1 MAGLDIQRRVK
12 YQEELDLDFP
22 EQVAAMPGAADLN
35 RCIQCGTCS
44 ATCPVSVFMDPTPR
58 RVVAMTRAGFK
69 KEVLESNTI
78 WLCASCYSCT
88 VECPKGIKITD
99 IMYALKRRAIAEGVY
114 PKHFPTPVLAR
125 EFFGKVRETGRSNE
139 GQIASAMILKTNP
152 FKFLKQIPLG
162 LKLLFR
168 GRMSLFTEKMSGDI
182 RQLQDLLDY
191 VDEQNDKDEA
201 ERDGLMAHNH
211 NEALK

>member
-12 YQEELDLDFP
+12 YQEELDPDFP
-22 EQVAAMPGAADLN
+22 DQVAAMPGAADLN

-44 ATCPVSVFMDPTPR
+44 ATCPVSPFMDLTPR

-99 IMYALKRRAIAEGVY
+99 IMYALKRRAIQERAY
-114 PKHFPTPVLAR
+114 PRRFPTPVLAR
-125 EFFGKVRETGRSNE
+125 EFFRKVRRTGRSNE
-139 GQIASAMILKTNP
+139 GQIATAMILKTNP
-152 FKFLKQIPLG
+152 LKLLRQIPLG
-162 LKLLFR
+162 LKLLLK
-168 GRMSLFTEKMSGDI
+168 GRMSLFTEKMSGD
-182 RQLQDLLDY
+182 RGQLEDLLDSM
-191 VDEQNDKDEA
+191 DRQKETA
-201 ERDGLMAHNH
+201 ERNAT
-211 NEALK
+211 A

>member
-1 MAGLDIQRRVK
+1 MAGLEIQRRVK
-12 YQEELDLDFP
+12 YQEELDPDFP
-22 EQVAAMPGAADLN
+22 DQVAAMPGAADLN

-44 ATCPVSVFMDPTPR
+44 ATCPVSVYMDLTPR

-99 IMYALKRRAIAEGVY
+99 IMYALKRRAIQEGAY
-114 PKHFPTPVLAR
+114 PRRFPTPVLAR
-125 EFFGKVRETGRSNE
+125 EFFRKVRATGRSNE
-139 GQIASAMILKTNP
+139 GQIATAMILKTNP
-152 FKFLKQIPLG
+152 LKLLRQIPLG
-162 LKLLFR
+162 LKLLLR
-168 GRMSLFTEKMSGDI
+168 GRMSLLTEKMSGDK

-191 VDEQNDKDEA
+191 MDKQNET
-201 ERDGLMAHNH
+201 GGPG
-211 NEALK
+211 

>member
-12 YQEELDLDFP
+12 YQEELDADFAH
-22 EQVAAMPGAADLN
+22 QVAAMPGAADLN

-44 ATCPVSVFMDPTPR
+44 ATCPVSIYMDLTPR
-58 RVVAMTRAGFK
+58 QVVAMTRAGFK
-69 KEVLESNTI
+69 KEVLKSNTI

-114 PKHFPTPVLAR
+114 PKRFPTPVLAK
-125 EFFGKVRETGRSNE
+125 EFFRKVRKTGRSNE
-139 GQIASAMILKTNP
+139 GQIATAMILKTNP

-168 GRMSLFTEKMSGDI
+168 GRMSLFTEKMSGDR

-191 VDEQNDKDEA
+191 MDKQNDTA
-201 ERDGLMAHNH
+201 ERDPTA
-211 NEALK
+211 

>member
-1 MAGLDIQRRVK
+1 MAGLNIQRRVK

-22 EQVAAMPGAADLN
+22 DQVAAMPGAADLN

-44 ATCPVSVFMDPTPR
+44 ATCPVSVYMDLTPR

-99 IMYALKRRAIAEGVY
+99 IMYALKRCAIAEGVY
-114 PKHFPTPVLAR
+114 PKHFPTPVLAK
-125 EFFGKVRETGRSNE
+125 EFFSKVRKTGRSNE
-139 GQIASAMILKTNP
+139 GQIATAMILKTNP
-152 FKFLKQIPLG
+152 LKFLKKIPLG
-162 LKLLFR
+162 LKLLLR

-182 RQLQDLLDY
+182 HQLQDLLDY
-191 VDEQNDKDEA
+191 MDKQD
-201 ERDGLMAHNH
+201 
-211 NEALK
+211 

>member
-1 MAGLDIQRRVK
+1 MTGLEIQRRIK
-12 YQEELDLDFP
+12 YQEELDADFP
-22 EQVAAMPGAADLN
+22 HQVAAMPGAADLN

-44 ATCPVSVFMDPTPR
+44 ATCPMSAYMDLTPR

-99 IMYALKRRAIAEGVY
+99 IMYALKRLAIQEGAY
-114 PKHFPTPVLAR
+114 PRRFPTPVLAR
-125 EFFGKVRETGRSNE
+125 EFFRKVRETGRSNE
-139 GQIASAMILKTNP
+139 GQIATAMILKTNP
-152 FKFLKQIPLG
+152 LKLLRQIPLG
-162 LKLLFR
+162 LKLLLK
-168 GRMSLFTEKMSGDI
+168 GRMSLLTEKMSGDR

-191 VDEQNDKDEA
+191 MDRQNATA
-201 ERDGLMAHNH
+201 ERNAT
-211 NEALK
+211 A

>member
-22 EQVAAMPGAADLN
+22 DEVAEMPGAADLN

-44 ATCPVSVFMDPTPR
+44 ATCPVSVYMDLTPR

-69 KEVLESNTI
+69 EEVLESNTI

-114 PKHFPTPVLAR
+114 PKHFPTPVLAK
-125 EFFGKVRETGRSNE
+125 EFFKKVRETGRSNE

-162 LKLLFR
+162 LKMLLR
-168 GRMSLFTEKMSGDI
+168 GRMSLFTEKMEGDPQ
-182 RQLQDLLDY
+182 QLQDLLDHMDKPD
-191 VDEQNDKDEA
+191 DERKPIAEGSNNDSEM
-201 ERDGLMAHNH
+201 LP
-211 NEALK
+211 